1 MQFHSWYHLQHLPL
15 TTRESN
21 YNFMAYKTHI
31 CAAFDG
37 IYACVSASVCVFVYL
52 CVKQNVTK
60 NFFHASLSPLPSL
73 SLSLSVDCGLLF
85 SIYTQLPPMPSLDK
99 QILTLKC

>member
-1 MQFHSWYHLQHLPL
+1 
-15 TTRESN
+15 
-21 YNFMAYKTHI
+21 MAYKTHI

-37 IYACVSASVCVFVYL
+37 IYACVCL

-73 SLSLSVDCGLLF
+73 CLSRLWFVVFYLHAVAADADAVAGQTDF
-85 SIYTQLPPMPSLDK
+85 NA
-99 QILTLKC
+99 

>member
-1 MQFHSWYHLQHLPL
+1 
-15 TTRESN
+15 
-21 YNFMAYKTHI
+21 MAYKTHI

-37 IYACVSASVCVFVYL
+37 IYACVCL

-73 SLSLSVDCGLLF
+73 SVSLYRLWFVVFYLHAVAADADAVAGQTDF
-85 SIYTQLPPMPSLDK
+85 NA
-99 QILTLKC
+99 